1 MSTINPGPVPD
12 PVVFPPYVVRRF
24 IEGARRNLISP
35 TFRNYLNQRL
45 PSLPPWFSSLLLL
58 LLALNVKSFP
68 GLWHLRVFLP
78 AFYARLAARP
88 SIHPLLPWI
97 GSKKHATT
105 SPGAAP
111 LMRIDA
117 LPLGKDIF
125 SHKTIYTHRLLFD
138 DADFK

>member
-1 MSTINPGPVPD
+1 MSTINPGHVPD
-12 PVVFPPYVVRRF
+12 PVVFPPYVARRF
-24 IEGARRNLISP
+24 IRGARRNLLSP
-35 TFRNYLNQRL
+35 TFRNWLNERL
-45 PSLPPWFSSLLLL
+45 PSLPPWFSSFLVVLLLL
-58 LLALNVKSFP
+58 NSKSIP
-68 GLWHLRVFLP
+68 GLWHVRIFLP

-88 SIHPLLPWI
+88 SLHPLLPWF
-97 GSKKHATT
+97 GSRKHATT

-125 SHKTIYTHRLLFD
+125 THTTTYTHRVLFD